1 MKSQEEIEG
10 NKVKGDDSS
19 QVITTGHR
27 DSKYLSDFN

>member
-10 NKVKGDDSS
+10 NKVKNDDSD

-27 DSKYLSDFN
+27 PDSK